1 MPRVGLT
8 TDAVVDTAL
17 DIVDAGGLNALTLA
31 AVAARSDVAPPSLYK
46 HVAGLPE
53 LRTLVALRVLREM
66 TERLTDAVLGL
77 SGDAA
82 IEALMHATR
91 RYVRE
96 HPARYAAVPGD
107 PLGDP
112 VLAEAGARLME
123 VFLAALRGYQVEGPD
138 AIHAT
143 RCLRAIVHGFCAI
156 EAAGGFRLPQDLDET
171 FQRLIRMFT
180 ASMRQ
185 ET

>member
-17 DIVDAGGLNALTLA
+17 GIVDAGGLNALTLA
-31 AVAARSDVAPPSLYK
+31 AVAARSEVAPPSLYK

-91 RYVRE
+91 RYVRD
-96 HPARYAAVPGD
+96 HPARYAAVPVD
-107 PLGDP
+107 PLAEP
-112 VLAEAGARLME
+112 ALADAGARLIE
-123 VFLAALRGYQVEGPD
+123 VFLAVLRGYQVEGSD

-156 EAAGGFRLPQDLDET
+156 ESA
-171 FQRLIRMFT
+171 
-180 ASMRQ
+180 
-185 ET
+185 